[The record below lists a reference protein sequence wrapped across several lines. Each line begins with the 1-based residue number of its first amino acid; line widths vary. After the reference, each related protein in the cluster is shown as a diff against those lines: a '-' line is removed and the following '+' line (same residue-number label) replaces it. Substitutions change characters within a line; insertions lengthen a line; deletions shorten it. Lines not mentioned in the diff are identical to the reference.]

1 MNESGKILVLN
12 YKFNNTETLL
22 ALLISENRL
31 KKAKVCGESELMDIY
46 KGKVVSVSKPI
57 NACFVNYKDNKQCF
71 LSLDEKK
78 DLKAGDEI
86 TIQIVREAMGSK
98 LPTATLSLSIPGK
111 YLILAYNKP
120 GVNFSGKLSMKEK
133 HALKHLLS
141 ETEIFTERENSPFG
155 VIIRTNSASLTDSD
169 EIIREYESLKQKM
182 EEIVSY
188 SDKRTC
194 YSLLF
199 KEENDYIKFIN
210 DAYESEYDE
219 IITDDPEI
227 YKSINESNPTKSVR
241 LYADERLSLSKLYSL
256 DSKISEALGSRIWL
270 KSGGWI
276 SIQSTTALTAI
287 DVNSG
292 KFEGK
297 NKNQSE
303 MIAKINKEAADEIMN
318 QLILRNLS
326 GIIVVDFINIKD
338 NEEEKEFMGYLKEL
352 ARKDP
357 VKCEIVDMTKLG
369 LVEITRKKISK
380 TLKEQ
385 FGYETD

>member
-12 YKFNNTETLL
+12 YKFNNTERLL
-22 ALLISENRL
+22 ALLISGNRL
-31 KKAKVCGESELMDIY
+31 KKIKVCEESELMDIY

-78 DLKAGDEI
+78 DIKAGDEL

-98 LPTATLSLSIPGK
+98 LPTATLSYSIPGK
-111 YLILAYNKP
+111 HLILAYNRP

-133 HALKHLLS
+133 HSLKHLLS
-141 ETEIFTERENSPFG
+141 DTAIFTEREDSPFG
-155 VIIRTNSASLTDSD
+155 VILRTNAASLTDSD
-169 EIIREYESLKQKM
+169 EIVKEYESLKQKM
-182 EEIVSY
+182 EEIAGF
-188 SDKRTC
+188 SDNRTC
-194 YSLLF
+194 FSLLY
-199 KEENDYIKFIN
+199 KDENEYLKFIN
-210 DAYESEYDE
+210 DTYDNEYDE
-219 IITDDPEI
+219 IITDDSEI
-227 YKSINESNPTKSVR
+227 YKVLQNSGLQKSVR
-241 LYADERLSLSKLYSL
+241 LYDDDRLSLSKLYSL
-256 DSKISEALGSRIWL
+256 DSRISEALGSRIWL

-276 SIQSTTALTAI
+276 SIQSTNALTAI

-297 NKNQSE
+297 NKNQNE
-303 MIAKINKEAADEIMN
+303 MIAKTNKEAADEIMN

-338 NEEEKEFMGYLKEL
+338 NDEIKDFMGYLKEL

-380 TLKEQ
+380 TLREQ